1 MNKNEIKIILASDH
15 AGFDL
20 KNIIKIWLEGEGYA
34 VLDVGA
40 HTLVPEDDYPIYMSS
55 ASLKVAADMSGA
67 TKAILFGGSGQGE
80 AIVANR
86 FPGVRA
92 AVWYGDVE
100 AKADLDIIKLS
111 RQHNDA
117 NVLSIGARFVNEEQT
132 KNTITKWLNTPFSND
147 EKHER
152 RNQLIDSIE

>member
-1 MNKNEIKIILASDH
+1 MNKSEIKIILAADH

-20 KNIIKIWLEGEGYA
+20 KNKIKAWLEENGYS

-40 HTLVPEDDYPIYMSS
+40 HTLVPEDDYPVYMSS
-55 ASLKVAADMSGA
+55 ASLKVAEDMSGV
-67 TKAILFGGSGQGE
+67 TKAIIFGGSGQGE

-92 AVWYGDVE
+92 VVWYGDNE
-100 AKADLDIIKLS
+100 SNTDLDIIKLS
-111 RQHNDA
+111 REHNDA
-117 NVLSIGARFVNEEQT
+117 NVLSIGARFVSEEQT
-132 KNTITKWLNTPFSND
+132 KIAITKWLSTPFSNE

-152 RNQLIDSIE
+152 RNRLIDSIE